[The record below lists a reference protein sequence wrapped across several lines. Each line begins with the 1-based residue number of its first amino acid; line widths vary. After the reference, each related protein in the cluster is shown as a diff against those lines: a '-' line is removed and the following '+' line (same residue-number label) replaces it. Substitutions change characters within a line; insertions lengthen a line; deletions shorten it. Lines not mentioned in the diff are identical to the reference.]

1 MNIQKKTFFLYIIIV
16 IFPFTFVS
24 CQSKSENEREFVRF
38 VVQPEVEI
46 GKSIDF
52 SIYFDEKPDS
62 IWSSNAEING
72 LELTDELDKV
82 FGKISES
89 ELTGDND
96 QVIKTFYKFYTYAK
110 PTKLGK
116 IEFPILS
123 VRYKGKVYKTL
134 PFSIN
139 IVEKIE
145 VDQDDVKVIWSTEKS
160 TYKKSDTIKVS
171 LYEYSKFSQTKRTHS
186 SAKNFSLTG
195 KENQINVSV
204 EETIDNIAGIDDF
217 EKIIDQK
224 FEVVNVDWNM
234 FNNRQSMEK
243 VENEPYIK
251 TLILELSLLPKTKG
265 AFDVGPSDYDFSI
278 HKSNTDY
285 FNRFVPNDKGSYNV
299 TENGSTTLNIKS
311 NKLKIEI
318 E

>member
-1 MNIQKKTFFLYIIIV
+1 MTKIKNTFFLYLIII
-16 IFPFTFVS
+16 IIPFTSVS
-24 CQSKSENEREFVRF
+24 CQSKNEKEFVQF

-52 SIYFDEKPDS
+52 SIHFEEKPDS
-62 IWSSNAEING
+62 IWSSNVEING
-72 LELTDELDKV
+72 LELTDKLDETLNNIK
-82 FGKISES
+82 ES
-89 ELTGDND
+89 EMTDDNHK
-96 QVIKTFYKFYTYAK
+96 VIKTFYSFYTYAT

-123 VRYKGKVYKTL
+123 VKYKGKVYKTL

-139 IVEKIE
+139 VVEKIK
-145 VDQDDVKVIWSTEKS
+145 VNQDAIKVIWSTEKT
-160 TYKKSDTIKVS
+160 TYKETDTIKIS

-186 SAKNFSLTG
+186 SAKNLSLTG

-217 EKIIDQK
+217 EKMIDQK
-224 FEVVNVDWNM
+224 FEILNVDWNM

-243 VENEPYIK
+243 VENELYIK
-251 TLILELSLLPKTKG
+251 TLILELSLLPKTKD

-278 HKSNTDY
+278 NKSNTDY
-285 FNRFVPNDKGSYNV
+285 FNKFVPNDKGSYKI
-299 TENGSTTLNIKS
+299 TENSSTTLKIKS
-311 NKLKIEI
+311 NKLTIKIE
-318 E
+318 